1 MMDVYKKLVTSE
13 WAALT
18 VSYSQTISCKKSKEY
33 ETEKQYN
40 QIVAENMVGYIM
52 LQFVMYL
59 LCCMVIV
66 SKYKLIIW

>member
-1 MMDVYKKLVTSE
+1 M
-13 WAALT
+13 LT
-18 VSYSQTISCKKSKEY
+18 RSSQQLNAVPHQTISCKINKEY
-33 ETEKQYN
+33 ETEKIYN

-66 SKYKLIIW
+66 SKYKTVII

>member
-1 MMDVYKKLVTSE
+1 MNMKIKHLNGAYFR
-13 WAALT
+13 A
-18 VSYSQTISCKKSKEY
+18 ISCKINKEY
-33 ETEKQYN
+33 ETEKIYN

-66 SKYKLIIW
+66 SKYKTVII

>member
-1 MMDVYKKLVTSE
+1 MVGKT
-13 WAALT
+13 ALNKEMKHLNGA
-18 VSYSQTISCKKSKEY
+18 YFRTISCKKSKEY

-66 SKYKLIIW
+66 SKYKLII